1 MKTRSYVWHPNTQMS
16 EWSKFPK
23 IVRGEGMW
31 LIDEDGNRFLDGVAS
46 MWCNVWG
53 HSKKELINAIIKQ
66 TNFTRL
72 TFIPASRAVASFD
85 PTA

>member
-1 MKTRSYVWHPNTQMS
+1 MKTQSYVWHPNTQMS

-23 IVRGEGMW
+23 IVGGEGMW

-53 HSKKELINAIIKQ
+53 HSKKELICLLY
-66 TNFTRL
+66 TSPSPRDLST
-72 TFIPASRAVASFD
+72 SRMPSSA
-85 PTA
+85 

>member
-1 MKTRSYVWHPNTQMS
+1 MKTQSYVWHPNTQMS

-53 HSKKELINAIIKQ
+53 HSKRELISAIIKQ
-66 TNFTRL
+66 QKNYNILHHLILQMSQLKF
-72 TFIPASRAVASFD
+72 
-85 PTA
+85 